1 MWWLYFPCVLEN
13 MIPLAYDSTFSRFAH
28 ELEAITKDWPWT
40 DRKKNNNRQ
49 ELAYD
54 EYIDNKL
61 SAPNIYGGHVY
72 LTVVSSL
79 KSRLYDR
86 TVTSKRDIKLV

>member
-1 MWWLYFPCVLEN
+1 MMNKSTKNLVL
-13 MIPLAYDSTFSRFAH
+13 F
-28 ELEAITKDWPWT
+28 
-40 DRKKNNNRQ
+40 
-49 ELAYD
+49 
-54 EYIDNKL
+54 
-61 SAPNIYGGHVY
+61 NICGGHVY